1 MRIVLTEGKCIPFLP
16 ISVTV
21 CIFVFIHYS
30 HTQKLIVMRPL
41 PSDYAS
47 FFEPYISL
55 VKNDNIQQALSASLP
70 QMESFLSS
78 IPESKSDYAYAE
90 NKWTVKQVLQH
101 GIDSERVFAYRAMCI
116 ARGEKQPLPSFD
128 ENQYAEKAPVQ
139 HRSLK
144 GLTEELLLQRRSTIL
159 LFEHLTEEMLNIR
172 GIASGKPIT
181 ALSLGY
187 ITIGHWLHHQQILA
201 ERYFG

>member
-1 MRIVLTEGKCIPFLP
+1 
-16 ISVTV
+16 
-21 CIFVFIHYS
+21 
-30 HTQKLIVMRPL
+30 MRPL
-41 PSDYAS
+41 PSDYAP
-47 FFEPYISL
+47 FYEPYVSL
-55 VKNDNIQQALSASLP
+55 VKSDNIQQALSVSLP

-78 IPESKSDYAYAE
+78 IPENKSNYAYAE

-116 ARGEKQPLPSFD
+116 ARGERQPLPSFD

-139 HRSLK
+139 HRTLK
-144 GLTEELLLQRRSTIL
+144 GLTEELLLQRRSSIL
-159 LFEHLTEEMLNIR
+159 LFEHFTDEMLNAG

-201 ERYFG
+201 ERYLC